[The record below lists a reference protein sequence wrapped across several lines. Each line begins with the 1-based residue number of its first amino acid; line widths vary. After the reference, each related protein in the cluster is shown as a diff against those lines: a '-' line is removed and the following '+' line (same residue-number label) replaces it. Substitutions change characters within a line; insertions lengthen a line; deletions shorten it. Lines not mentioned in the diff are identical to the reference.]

1 MASEFYGFNR
11 GQTEFNV
18 TEGSSTGSTDI
29 ELRVDL
35 TKSLTKEEVCSFLQM
50 LENVIMKNTTKAL
63 GQ

>member
-11 GQTEFNV
+11 GQTEFSV
-18 TEGSSTGSTDI
+18 TEGSSTGSTDV

-35 TKSLTKEEVCSFLQM
+35 TKNLTKEEICSILQM
-50 LENVIMKNTTKAL
+50 LENVIMKNTTKVL